1 MDNQTHNVT
10 EAIKKLRAINYAL
23 ENLEVKGRQNMD
35 ILLGS
40 MQALEKST
48 NIIDAAFRE
57 LTQPAPQPEL
67 KIEEI
72 SESEIPT
79 EQ

>member
-1 MDNQTHNVT
+1 MDNSTHNVT
-10 EAIKKLRAINYAL
+10 EAIKKLRAINFAL

-40 MQALEKST
+40 MQALEKAT

-57 LTQPAPQPEL
+57 LTQPAPQPEIKL
-67 KIEEI
+67 EVI
-72 SESEIPT
+72 SEEEAPAA
-79 EQ
+79 E